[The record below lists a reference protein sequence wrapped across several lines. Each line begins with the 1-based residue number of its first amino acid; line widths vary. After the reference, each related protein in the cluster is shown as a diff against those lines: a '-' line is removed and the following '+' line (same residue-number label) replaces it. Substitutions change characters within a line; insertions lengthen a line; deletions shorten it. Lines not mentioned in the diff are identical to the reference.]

1 MHEQKLTRPDCTA
14 LVTDKWKVQRFLTW
28 FLGLQQA
35 KGNIQIAG
43 AVQSAITALLHLR
56 KSQLGLH
63 PDEDFSSTDPAFKS
77 VLQGTTAATAILKAS
92 AQTSSSKTSRTLT
105 DSEHMQF
112 LRCAQELIRV
122 KGRSAQDAA
131 KAACLWAVGIAM
143 VARRQDLQE
152 LQWGLIG
159 LLEPMPAQP
168 ADVQLSLLGIRRKQ
182 KSKNGTNT
190 GHEWQAI
197 TEHKDP
203 LMCPVGYLADL
214 AIWSNDHLLSE
225 MIANTD
231 HEQRSW
237 WEERMFA
244 SEPAKRFEPVS
255 DTYMNRMFANLWQT
269 AEETAALSVE
279 GAVKFE
285 QKQAALHLLRSR
297 GENILSVGY
306 VAYTPSCWQHCY
318 QTTGIVKGTLMCSAS
333 VKIVS
338 VVILG
343 CW

>member
-1 MHEQKLTRPDCTA
+1 MCT
-14 LVTDKWKVQRFLTW
+14 
-28 FLGLQQA
+28 G
-35 KGNIQIAG
+35 
-43 AVQSAITALLHLR
+43 
-56 KSQLGLH
+56 
-63 PDEDFSSTDPAFKS
+63 
-77 VLQGTTAATAILKAS
+77 
-92 AQTSSSKTSRTLT
+92 
-105 DSEHMQF
+105 
-112 LRCAQELIRV
+112 LIRI
-122 KGRSAQDAA
+122 KGRLAQDAA

-168 ADVQLSLLGIRRKQ
+168 ADVQLSLVGIRRKQ

-190 GHEWQAI
+190 EHEWQAI

-214 AIWSNDHLLSE
+214 ALLSIDHMFSE

-255 DTYMNRMFANLWQT
+255 DTYMNRMFADLWQT

-279 GAVKFE
+279 GALKFE
-285 QKQAALHLLRSR
+285 QKQAALHLRGSR
-297 GENILSVGY
+297 GGNILSVGY
-306 VAYTPSCWQHCY
+306 VAYTPSRWQHCY
-318 QTTGIVKGTLMCSAS
+318 QTTALSNA
-333 VKIVS
+333 
-338 VVILG
+338 L
-343 CW
+343 

>member
-1 MHEQKLTRPDCTA
+1 VHEQKLTRPDCTA

-28 FLGLQQA
+28 FLGRQQA

-77 VLQGTTAATAILKAS
+77 VLQGATAATAILKAS

-152 LQWGLIG
+152 LRWGLIG
-159 LLEPMPAQP
+159 LLEPMAAQP

-203 LMCPVGYLADL
+203 LMCPVGYLADF
-214 AIWSNDHLLSE
+214 AILSNDHLFSE

-237 WEERMFA
+237 
-244 SEPAKRFEPVS
+244 
-255 DTYMNRMFANLWQT
+255 
-269 AEETAALSVE
+269 
-279 GAVKFE
+279 
-285 QKQAALHLLRSR
+285 
-297 GENILSVGY
+297 
-306 VAYTPSCWQHCY
+306 
-318 QTTGIVKGTLMCSAS
+318 
-333 VKIVS
+333 
-338 VVILG
+338 
-343 CW
+343 

>member
-1 MHEQKLTRPDCTA
+1 MA
-14 LVTDKWKVQRFLTW
+14 
-28 FLGLQQA
+28 
-35 KGNIQIAG
+35 
-43 AVQSAITALLHLR
+43 
-56 KSQLGLH
+56 
-63 PDEDFSSTDPAFKS
+63 
-77 VLQGTTAATAILKAS
+77 
-92 AQTSSSKTSRTLT
+92 
-105 DSEHMQF
+105 
-112 LRCAQELIRV
+112 
-122 KGRSAQDAA
+122 
-131 KAACLWAVGIAM
+131 
-143 VARRQDLQE
+143 
-152 LQWGLIG
+152 
-159 LLEPMPAQP
+159 AQP

-214 AIWSNDHLLSE
+214 AILSNDHLFSE

-255 DTYMNRMFANLWQT
+255 DTYMNRMFADLWQT

-279 GAVKFE
+279 GALKFE